1 MQSKK
6 LRPWEQYAAYLLPV
20 LFIAIDYLA
29 VAAAELLS
37 YQLRQRWIPVA
48 DSSFYIPDIYLFGIV
63 PFIFLGFLYAM
74 RTYTR
79 NLPFWIVVQKIFWAC
94 VYAVLLVILLM
105 YFAQVGEVVSRLFV
119 VLTGMFAVLF
129 LWIGR
134 YACRKCIYFL
144 QLLHVPVL
152 FIGAG
157 LTAERVLRSFQYDAG
172 FDYRLVGFLDDHPV
186 SEKLAA
192 KYPVLGGF
200 DDAERVIRATGV
212 RDVIITAPGLEQ
224 DAQVRLINRIQPLVS
239 RVVVAPNLIGIPMG
253 RLTAISLVSEKIVLI
268 ETHNNLRVLFN
279 RVIKRIFDLVCSV
292 LGLVIILP
300 LLIGLSVMIYIDD
313 PGQVIFI
320 NRRVGRNGRIFNCY
334 KFRSMVMKGGD
345 ELLAR
350 YLAENAEERENWEVY
365 CKLKGNDPRVTKFGR
380 FLRRTSLDELPQ
392 ILNVI
397 RGEMSL
403 VGPRPILEREIE
415 RYGELIADYHLV
427 RPGITGL
434 WQISGRANTTFEER
448 VQMDSWYIRN
458 WSIWL
463 DFVYLLKTVQ
473 VVFKK
478 EGAY

>member
-48 DSSFYIPDIYLFGIV
+48 DSSFYIPAIYLFGIV

-134 YACRKCIYFL
+134 YACRKCIYSL
-144 QLLHVPVL
+144 RLLHVPVL

-172 FDYRLVGFLDDHPV
+172 FAYRVVGFLDDHPV
-186 SEKLAA
+186 SEKIAA
-192 KYPVLGGF
+192 TYPILGGF
-200 DDAERVIRATGV
+200 DDAEQVIRETGV
-212 RDVIITAPGLEQ
+212 RDIIITAPGLRQE
-224 DAQVRLINRIQPLVS
+224 AQVRLINRIQPLVT
-239 RVVVAPNLIGIPMG
+239 RVIVAPNLIGIPMG
-253 RLTAISLVSEKIVLI
+253 RLTAMSLVSEKIVLL
-268 ETHNNLRVLFN
+268 ETHNNLRSAFN
-279 RVIKRIFDLVCSV
+279 RITKRIFDLVVSLV
-292 LGLVIILP
+292 GLIAILP
-300 LLIGLSVMIYIDD
+300 LLAILAVMIYIDD
-313 PGQVIFI
+313 PGQIIFV
-320 NRRVGRNGRIFNCY
+320 NCRVGQGGRIFPCY
-334 KFRSMVMKGGD
+334 KFRSMVMKDGD
-345 ELLAR
+345 AILER
-350 YLAENAEERENWEVY
+350 YLAENADERENWEVC
-365 CKLKGNDPRVTKFGR
+365 CKLKHDPRVTQFGR

-392 ILNVI
+392 IFNVLC
-397 RGEMSL
+397 GDMSL

-415 RYGELIADYHLV
+415 RYGDLIADYHLV

>member
-1 MQSKK
+1 MPDRRLS
-6 LRPWEQYAAYLLPV
+6 LWEQYASYLLPLVAV
-20 LFIAIDYLA
+20 LVDYAAI
-29 VAAAELLS
+29 VAAELLACFV
-37 YQLRQRWIPVA
+37 QRVAVGGALPAAIPGV
-48 DSSFYIPDIYLFGIV
+48 YLYGIV
-63 PFIFLGFLYAM
+63 PLLFLGFLYAR
-74 RTYTR
+74 RTYVQ
-79 NLPFWIVVQKIFWAC
+79 NIPFWRIVRRIFWASI
-94 VYAVLLVILLM
+94 YAAVTVVLLL
-105 YFAQVGEVVSRLFV
+105 YFAQLGEEVSRLFV
-119 VLTGMFAVLF
+119 GLASFFIVLF
-129 LWIGR
+129 LWAGR
-134 YACRKCIYFL
+134 YVCRKCVYALGLFR
-144 QLLHVPVL
+144 VPVL

-157 LTAERVLRSFQYDAG
+157 RTAERVIRSFQFDAG

-186 SEKLAA
+186 SETLAA
-192 KYPVLGGF
+192 KYPILGGF
-200 DDAERVIRATGV
+200 DDAERIIRATGV
-212 RDVIITAPGLEQ
+212 RDVVITAPGLDP

-239 RVVVAPNLIGIPMG
+239 RVIVAPNLIGIPMG
-253 RLTAISLVSEKIVLI
+253 RLTAVSLVSEKIVLL
-268 ETHNNLRVLFN
+268 ETHNNLNGRFN
-279 RVIKRIFDLVCSV
+279 RLVKRTFDLVCSV

-300 LLIGLSVMIYIDD
+300 LLIVLSVMIYIDD

-403 VGPRPILEREIE
+403 VGPRPILEREVE
-415 RYGELIADYHLV
+415 RYGELISDYRLV

-434 WQISGRANTTFEER
+434 WQVSGRANTTFEER

-463 DFVYLLKTVQ
+463 DFVYLMKTVQ

>member
-37 YQLRQRWIPVA
+37 YQLRQRWIHVA

-134 YACRKCIYFL
+134 YACRKCIYSL
-144 QLLHVPVL
+144 RLLHVPVL

-172 FDYRLVGFLDDHPV
+172 FAYRVVGFLDDHPV
-186 SEKLAA
+186 SEKIAA
-192 KYPVLGGF
+192 TYPILGGF
-200 DDAERVIRATGV
+200 DDAEQVIRETGV
-212 RDVIITAPGLEQ
+212 RDIIITAPGLRQE
-224 DAQVRLINRIQPLVS
+224 AQVRLINRIQPLVA
-239 RVVVAPNLIGIPMG
+239 RVIVAPNLIGIPMG
-253 RLTAISLVSEKIVLI
+253 RLTAMSLVSEKIVLL
-268 ETHNNLRVLFN
+268 ETHNNLRSVLN
-279 RVIKRIFDLVCSV
+279 RALKRIFDLTCSA
-292 LGLVIILP
+292 LGLLVVLP
-300 LLIGLSVMIYIDD
+300 LLLLIAAVVYIDD
-313 PGQVIFI
+313 PGAVIFAH
-320 NRRVGRNGRIFNCY
+320 RRVGRGGRMFPCY
-334 KFRSMVMKGGD
+334 KFRSMVKD
-345 ELLAR
+345 AETRLAQ
-350 YLAENAEERENWEVY
+350 YLAQTPEARAEWERDF
-365 CKLKGNDPRVTKFGR
+365 KLKDDPRITRIGH

-392 ILNVI
+392 IFNVL

-403 VGPRPILEREIE
+403 VGPRPIVEKEIA
-415 RYGELIADYHLV
+415 RYDDLIEDYYLV

-434 WQISGRANTTFEER
+434 WQVSGRSDTTYEER
-448 VQMDSWYIRN
+448 VQMDSWYVRN

>member
-1 MQSKK
+1 MPDRRLS
-6 LRPWEQYAAYLLPV
+6 LWEQYASYLLPLVAV
-20 LFIAIDYLA
+20 LVDYAAI
-29 VAAAELLS
+29 VAAELLACFV
-37 YQLRQRWIPVA
+37 QRVAVGGALPAAIPGV
-48 DSSFYIPDIYLFGIV
+48 YLYGIV
-63 PFIFLGFLYAM
+63 PLLFLGFLYAR
-74 RTYTR
+74 RTYVQ
-79 NLPFWIVVQKIFWAC
+79 NIPFWRIVRRIFWASI
-94 VYAVLLVILLM
+94 YAAVTVVLLL
-105 YFAQVGEVVSRLFV
+105 YFAQLGEEVSRLFV
-119 VLTGMFAVLF
+119 GLASFFIVLF
-129 LWIGR
+129 LWAGR
-134 YACRKCIYFL
+134 YVCRKCVYALGLFR
-144 QLLHVPVL
+144 VPVL

-157 LTAERVLRSFQYDAG
+157 RTAERVIRSFQFDAG

-186 SEKLAA
+186 SETLAA
-192 KYPVLGGF
+192 KYPILGGF
-200 DDAERVIRATGV
+200 DDAERIIRATGV
-212 RDVIITAPGLEQ
+212 RDVVITAPGLDP

-239 RVVVAPNLIGIPMG
+239 RVIVAPNLIGIPMG
-253 RLTAISLVSEKIVLI
+253 RLTAVSLVSEKIVLL
-268 ETHNNLRVLFN
+268 ETHNNLNGRFN
-279 RVIKRIFDLVCSV
+279 RLVKRTFDLVCSV

-300 LLIGLSVMIYIDD
+300 LLIVLSVMIYIDD

-403 VGPRPILEREIE
+403 VGPRPILEREVE
-415 RYGELIADYHLV
+415 RYGELISDYRLV
-427 RPGITGL
+427 PPGITGL
-434 WQISGRANTTFEER
+434 WQVSGRANTAFEER

-463 DFVYLLKTVQ
+463 DFVYLMKTVQ

>member
-1 MQSKK
+1 MPDRRLS
-6 LRPWEQYAAYLLPV
+6 LWEQYASYLLPLVAV
-20 LFIAIDYLA
+20 LVDYAAI
-29 VAAAELLS
+29 VAAELLACFV
-37 YQLRQRWIPVA
+37 QRVAVGGAQPAAIPGV
-48 DSSFYIPDIYLFGIV
+48 YLYGIV
-63 PFIFLGFLYAM
+63 PLLFLGFLYAR
-74 RTYTR
+74 RTYVQ
-79 NLPFWIVVQKIFWAC
+79 NIPFWRIVRRIFWASI
-94 VYAVLLVILLM
+94 YAAVTVVLLL
-105 YFAQVGEVVSRLFV
+105 YFAQLGEEVSRLFV
-119 VLTGMFAVLF
+119 GLASFFIVLF
-129 LWIGR
+129 LWAGR
-134 YACRKCIYFL
+134 YVCRKCVYALGLFR
-144 QLLHVPVL
+144 VPVL

-157 LTAERVLRSFQYDAG
+157 RTAERVIRSFQFDAG

-186 SEKLAA
+186 SETLAA
-192 KYPVLGGF
+192 KYPILGGF
-200 DDAERVIRATGV
+200 DDAEHIIRATGV
-212 RDVIITAPGLEQ
+212 RDVVITAPGLDP

-239 RVVVAPNLIGIPMG
+239 RVIVAPNLIGIPMG

-300 LLIGLSVMIYIDD
+300 LLIVLSVMIYIDD

-320 NRRVGRNGRIFNCY
+320 NRRVGCNGRIFNCY

-403 VGPRPILEREIE
+403 VGPRPILEREVE
-415 RYGELIADYHLV
+415 RYGELISDYRLV

-434 WQISGRANTTFEER
+434 WQVSGRANTTFEER

-463 DFVYLLKTVQ
+463 DFVYLMKTVQ